1 MEMKKYLVSITTLC
15 LSLMMGVSSVSAQH
29 IPPGLA
35 KKGGLPPG
43 IQKRFIQQEKD
54 NKEYVVAIKEI
65 DFEERRITIEDGTA
79 LLNLLVSEKAKI
91 QLDKK
96 DIKFEDLRK
105 GDEIDI
111 KLDKDNTVTE
121 LKATRKEDIKYTVN
135 GKFLVAIKDQKKV
148 YLYKDEKTVEYL
160 LNSNVVVKV
169 NGEKSKLDDLEN
181 GMEVNLTLANDKV
194 TLIEGVKEVEAKN
207 LEGKILAKYEGK
219 DPLIIVK
226 IGNDIKV
233 FSVEKD
239 VNLSKIELDEEV
251 MIYIKD
257 NKVTSIRI
265 K

>member
-1 MEMKKYLVSITTLC
+1 MKKYLVSLTTLC
-15 LSLMMGVSSVSAQH
+15 LTLMMGISSVSAQT
-29 IPPGLA
+29 PPGLA

-43 IQKRFIQQEKD
+43 IQKKFIQQEKD
-54 NKEYVVAIKEI
+54 HKEYKATIKEI
-65 DFEERRITIEDGTA
+65 DLKERRITIEDGTA

-105 GDEIDI
+105 GDEVDI

-121 LKATRKEDIKYTVN
+121 LKATRTEDAQYTVN
-135 GKFLVAIKDQKKV
+135 GKFLVAIKDQKKI
-148 YLYKDEKTVEYL
+148 YLYKDEKTVEYQL
-160 LNSNVVVKV
+160 DSNVVVKI

-181 GMEVNLTLANDKV
+181 GMEVKLTLDNDKV
-194 TLIEGVKEVEAKN
+194 TLIEGIKDTEDRRI
-207 LEGKILAKYEGK
+207 EGKILAKYEGK
-219 DPLIIVK
+219 NPLIIIK
-226 IGNDIKV
+226 IENDIKV
-233 FSVEKD
+233 FSVDKD

-251 MIYIKD
+251 IIYVED

>member
-1 MEMKKYLVSITTLC
+1 MKKYLVSITTLS
-15 LSLMMGVSSVSAQH
+15 LSLMMGISSASAQN

-43 IQKRFIQQEKD
+43 IQKKFIQQEKD
-54 NKEYVVAIKEI
+54 NKEYEATIKEI
-65 DFEERRITIEDGTA
+65 DFKERRITIEDGTA

-148 YLYKDEKTVEYL
+148 YFHKDGKIVEYQL
-160 LNSNVVVKV
+160 SPNVAVKI
-169 NGEKSKLDDLEN
+169 NGEKSKLDALEN
-181 GMEVNLTLANDKV
+181 GMEVKLTLDNDKV
-194 TLIEGVKEVEAKN
+194 TLIEGVKEVENKK
-207 LEGKILAKYEGK
+207 LEGKVLAKYEGK

-239 VNLSKIELDEEV
+239 VNLSKVELDKEV
-251 MIYIKD
+251 IIYVKD